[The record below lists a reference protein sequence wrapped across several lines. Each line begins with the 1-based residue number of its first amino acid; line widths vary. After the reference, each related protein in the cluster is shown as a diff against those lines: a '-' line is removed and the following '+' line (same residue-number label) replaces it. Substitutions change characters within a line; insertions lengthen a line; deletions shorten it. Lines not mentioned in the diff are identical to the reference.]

1 MGLFIALSWK
11 LCIIIECWVSENSCQ
26 ECIIFRE
33 TTFSQNF
40 LSNNYSKE
48 ECRANT
54 CWGRG
59 RDDACSRSLCSAL
72 VHLQFDGS
80 VSLKLT
86 FDLVFVLRV
95 HR

>member
-40 LSNNYSKE
+40 LSNTTQKKNAEQTPVGEEGGMMLVAEVYVLHWSTYSLM
-48 ECRANT
+48 A
-54 CWGRG
+54 
-59 RDDACSRSLCSAL
+59 
-72 VHLQFDGS
+72 VYP
-80 VSLKLT
+80 
-86 FDLVFVLRV
+86 
-95 HR
+95 